1 MNPRPTDEEGKK
13 GRSNNSRKKMATA
26 SLGDHLTKIENA
38 ISVGA
43 IEAQTFEA
51 SFISDYSAFSLT
63 VLCNG

>member
-1 MNPRPTDEEGKK
+1 MNPRPTDEEEKK
-13 GRSNNSRKKMATA
+13 GRSNNRKKMATA